1 MMRTDATNVLSTL
14 QRYGLALAVSC
25 AAIAAAWIT
34 SAPAACFLVGITVT
48 CLYAGRGPGLLAIV
62 LSAFAFDLLFLAQES
77 YSSVEPD
84 DYVRFGIFVAAA
96 LVISLLIQEYQETD
110 ATRRAEH
117 EARLI
122 VESMPGLG
130 WSTDADGTFK
140 YVNPR
145 VLEYVGKP
153 AAELDR
159 IKGSN
164 AFGWTRVIHPED
176 ADRTVAAFLR
186 CLETAEP
193 FVSEHRVRRLDGTY
207 RWFSASARASRDRN
221 GQVTGWYGTTIDIE
235 DRKRAEEALQ
245 KSEQQL
251 RHTEDHCPGRRA
263 RRDESKD
270 PIAARPFFERDRG
283 RRVSG
288 DVMGKAFG
296 RGLHER
302 GQ

>member
-34 SAPAACFLVGITVT
+34 RAPAACFLVGITVT

-62 LSAFAFDLLFLAQES
+62 FSAFAFDLLFLAQES
-77 YSSVEPD
+77 YASVEPD

-130 WSTDADGTFK
+130 WSTDADGKFK

-145 VLEYVGKP
+145 VMEYVGKP

-164 AFGWTRVIHPED
+164 TFGWTKALHPED
-176 ADRTVAAFLR
+176 VDSALAAFLH
-186 CLETAEP
+186 CLETGEP
-193 FVSEHRVRRLDGTY
+193 FVHEHRVRRFGGTY
-207 RWFSASARASRDRN
+207 RWFTVSAAASRDRS
-221 GQVTGWYGTTIDIE
+221 GQVTGWYARTIDVE
-235 DRKRAEEALQ
+235 HRKMAEKALQ

-251 RHTEDHCPGRRA
+251 RPVIDTIPA
-263 RRDESKD
+263 
-270 PIAARPFFERDRG
+270 
-283 RRVSG
+283 
-288 DVMGKAFG
+288 
-296 RGLHER
+296 L
-302 GQ
+302 